1 MNPSIFRAYDIRGL
15 YPQEIDEPAVYAIS
29 RAYIRFLRQKPQ
41 PQTLNPKSQTHELTI
56 ALGKDVRTSSPSLW
70 RAAARGLTDE
80 GVKVID
86 IGTISTDML
95 YFAVGK
101 YGYDGGITISA
112 SHNPAEF
119 NGMKIV
125 REDAIPISSDSGL
138 FAIRDIAKEIP
149 STKKQIA
156 YKISRRP
163 DENIGG
169 RDPDIGRSSGQIL
182 NSEIEEKDVMAAYT
196 EHNLSFIDRKKIKPF
211 KVVINANFGMAGVAA
226 KAIVKQ
232 GKLPVELVE
241 LNCQPDGSFPKG
253 RPDPLIPDNRHET
266 SALIKKTNADLGVA
280 WDADADRCFFFNEK
294 GEFVTPAF
302 MTSLMAAHL
311 LKKVGGPDALRGRG
325 KEKIIN
331 DTRIFWP
338 VKDTVETHG
347 GELVLTKA
355 GHTFIKERMR
365 AEDGLFGAETS
376 AHYYY
381 RDNFYADNGMISFLL
396 ALEILSEKKQK
407 LSAIIKE
414 FQKKYAVSDE
424 INFTV
429 SDPEKVLASF
439 KKKYAKADIDA
450 RDGLSINFK
459 DWRFSLRSSNTE
471 ACIRL
476 NVETRGDYQLLKQK
490 VDDLSQEIS
499 SEN

>member
-1 MNPSIFRAYDIRGL
+1 MW
-15 YPQEIDEPAVYAIS
+15 Q
-29 RAYIRFLRQKPQ
+29 
-41 PQTLNPKSQTHELTI
+41 
-56 ALGKDVRTSSPSLW
+56 
-70 RAAARGLTDE
+70 AAAWGLIDE

-125 REDAIPISSDSGL
+125 RENAIPISSDSGL
-138 FAIRDIAKEIP
+138 FEIRDLAQKIRPPKLEIGNWKLEI
-149 STKKQIA
+149 TKQ
-156 YKISRRP
+156 
-163 DENIGG
+163 
-169 RDPDIGRSSGQIL
+169 DILQ
-182 NSEIEEKDVMAAYT
+182 EYT
-196 EHNLSFIDRKKIKPF
+196 KHNLSFINTSGIKPF

-226 KAIVKQ
+226 KAMVKQ
-232 GKLPVELVE
+232 GKLPVELIE
-241 LNCQPDGSFPKG
+241 LNCEPDGSFPKG
-253 RPDPLIPDNRHET
+253 RPDPLIPENRIET
-266 SALIKKTNADLGVA
+266 SALINKTEADLGVA
-280 WDADADRCFFFNEK
+280 WDADADRCFFFNGK

-311 LKKVGGPDALRGRG
+311 LKKTGGYSDASVGARRGR
-325 KEKIIN
+325 EKIIN

-338 VKDTVETHG
+338 ILDTVKANG

-376 AHYYY
+376 AHYFY
-381 RDNFYADNGMISFLL
+381 RDNFYADNGMVSFLL

-407 LSAIIKE
+407 LSVAIAE

-424 INFTV
+424 INFIVT
-429 SDPEKVLASF
+429 DPEKVLASF
-439 KKKYAKADIDA
+439 KKKYAKADIDD

-476 NVETRGDYQLLKQK
+476 NVETRGDYTLLKQK
-490 VDDLSQEIS
+490 VDELSHEITNS
-499 SEN
+499 

>member
-15 YPQEIDEPAVYAIS
+15 YPQEIDESAVYATS
-29 RAYIRFLRQKPQ
+29 RAYIQFLSKKIKA
-41 PQTLNPKSQTHELTI
+41 NKVLTI
-56 ALGKDVRTSSPSLW
+56 ALGKDVRASSPALW
-70 RAAARGLTDE
+70 QAAAKGLIDE

-125 REDAIPISSDSGL
+125 REQAIPISSDSGL
-138 FAIRDIAKEIP
+138 FAIRDMAKEIP
-149 STKKQIA
+149 NNKSQIPNKFQIQKS
-156 YKISRRP
+156 KI
-163 DENIGG
+163 EK
-169 RDPDIGRSSGQIL
+169 
-182 NSEIEEKDVMAAYT
+182 KDVMAEYSR
-196 EHNLSFIDRKKIKPF
+196 HNLSFVDANKIKPF

-226 KAIVKQ
+226 KAMVKQ
-232 GKLPVELVE
+232 GKLPIELVE
-241 LNCQPDGSFPKG
+241 LNCEPDGTFPKG
-253 RPDPLIPDNRHET
+253 RPDPLIPDNRNET
-266 SALIKKTNADLGVA
+266 SALIKKTKADLGVA
-280 WDADADRCFFFNEK
+280 WDADADRCFFFDDK

-302 MTSLMAAHL
+302 MTSLMAAYL
-311 LKKVGGPDALRGRG
+311 LKKSG
-325 KEKIIN
+325 KKGEKIIN

-338 VKDTVETHG
+338 IEDTVKKYG

-365 AEDGLFGAETS
+365 AENGLFGAETS
-376 AHYYY
+376 AHYFY
-381 RDNFYADNGMISFLL
+381 RDNFFADNGMISFLL

-407 LSAIIKE
+407 LSAIIGE
-414 FQKKYAVSDE
+414 FKKKYAVSDE

-429 SDPEKVLASF
+429 PDPNNVLASF
-439 KKKYAKADIDA
+439 KNNYAKAEIDD

-476 NVETRGDYQLLKQK
+476 NVETRGDYILLQQK
-490 VDDLSQEIS
+490 VDELSREIKHA
-499 SEN
+499 